1 MGGISQDKEG
11 YVDQMVNKD
20 EGDVYK
26 MGGISQGG
34 GRGVDKMDDTSK
46 DTGMQI
52 RSATSASQDNERY
65 VDQTGNII
73 QNKQYVDQI
82 GDIIK
87 DQQYVDQTGDII
99 QGR

>member
-34 GRGVDKMDDTSK
+34 EGCR
-46 DTGMQI
+46 
-52 RSATSASQDNERY
+52 
-65 VDQTGNII
+65 
-73 QNKQYVDQI
+73 
-82 GDIIK
+82 
-87 DQQYVDQTGDII
+87 
-99 QGR
+99 